1 MISARALG
9 ILLEIASTGLQG
21 GADTLSLHFKE
32 GRDACQ
38 SALTEL
44 RKAGLIET
52 KTNKFNGGFS
62 RSIEVTEL
70 GFTFLE
76 SRISITLKSRTS
88 ILLSQP
94 NSILSTNSLLA
105 NKQEIV
111 PDGVGDEEFYKV
123 DLKTGGEM
131 DFLGQMDLDPDDRE
145 EQLRKGRERR
155 KLDYQDAKQQ
165 KHDAMV
171 ATAENRLPAMWSTNQ
186 SSSEFIKRLE
196 DMWHVKPW
204 TVSQAPFRASLANA
218 RKAYDTDGEIEI
230 LMMDLYFKQIAHETS
245 IDNPEHI
252 WRRFIQQFSSL
263 AIEAKRSRV
272 TDDDIETEKI
282 KAAKSWE
289 GI

>member
-1 MISARALG
+1 MISARSIG
-9 ILLEIASTGLQG
+9 ILLEIASNGLQG

-123 DLKTGGEM
+123 DLKTGGNM

-155 KLDYQDAKQQ
+155 KQEYQDAKQQ

-204 TVSQAPFRASLANA
+204 TVSQAPFRASLANS
-218 RKAYDTDGEIEI
+218 RKAHDTDGEIEL
-230 LMMDLYFKQIAHETS
+230 LMMDLYFKQIAHETT

-252 WRRFIQQFSSL
+252 WRRFIQQFGAL
-263 AIEAKRSRV
+263 AIDVKRSMV
-272 TDDDIETEKI
+272 TEDDIQTAKVN
-282 KAAKSWE
+282 AVKSWE

>member
-38 SALTEL
+38 AALTEL
-44 RKAGLIET
+44 RKEGLIET
-52 KTNKFNGGFS
+52 KTNKFSGGFS

-88 ILLSQP
+88 ILLSEP

-105 NKQEIV
+105 NNIKRI

-123 DLKTGGEM
+123 DFKTGGNM

-145 EQLRKGRERR
+145 EQLRKERERR
-155 KLDYQDAKQQ
+155 KQDYQEAKQQ
-165 KHDAMV
+165 KHDAV
-171 ATAENRLPAMWSTNQ
+171 VHAAQTRPQQLWSITQ
-186 SSSEFIKRLE
+186 SASEFIKRLE

-204 TVSQAPFRASLANA
+204 TVSQAPFRSSFANA
-218 RKAYDTDGEIEI
+218 RKAYDTDGEVEF
-230 LMMDLYFKQIAHETS
+230 LMMDLYFKQIAHETA

-252 WRRFIQQFSSL
+252 WRRFIQQFGAL
-263 AIEAKRSRV
+263 AIETKRSMV
-272 TDDDIETEKI
+272 TDEDIETEKI

>member
-76 SRISITLKSRTS
+76 SRISQTLKSRTS
-88 ILLSQP
+88 ILLSEP

-105 NKQEIV
+105 NNIKRL

-131 DFLGQMDLDPDDRE
+131 DFLGQMDLDPEDRE
-145 EQLRKGRERR
+145 DQLRKLQERR
-155 KLDYQDAKQQ
+155 KRAYQEAKQQ
-165 KHDAMV
+165 KHDSVVVSAQS
-171 ATAENRLPAMWSTNQ
+171 RPQHLWSTTQ
-186 SSSEFIKRLE
+186 SSSEFIRRLE
-196 DMWHVKPW
+196 NMWHVKPW
-204 TVSQAPFRASLANA
+204 TVSQSSFRIVFSNA
-218 RKAYDTDGEIEI
+218 RKAHDTDGEIEF
-230 LMMDLYFKQIAHETS
+230 LMMDLYFKQIAHETA
-245 IDNPEHI
+245 IDNPDYI
-252 WRRFIQQFSSL
+252 WRRFIQQFGAL
-263 AIEAKRSRV
+263 AIDVKRSMV
-272 TDDDIETEKI
+272 TDEDIQTAKV

>member
-1 MISARALG
+1 MISARSIG
-9 ILLEIASTGLQG
+9 ILLEIASNGLQG
-21 GADTLSLHFKE
+21 GADTLSVIFKE

-38 SALTEL
+38 SALSEL
-44 RKAGLIET
+44 REAGLIET
-52 KTNKFNGGFS
+52 RTNKFNGGFS

-76 SRISITLKSRTS
+76 SRISQTLKSRTS
-88 ILLSQP
+88 ILLSEP

-123 DLKTGGEM
+123 DLKTGGNM

-155 KLDYQDAKQQ
+155 KLEYQDAKQQ

-171 ATAENRLPAMWSTNQ
+171 VTAENRLPAMWSANQ

-204 TVSQAPFRASLANA
+204 TVSQAPFRASLANS
-218 RKAYDTDGEIEI
+218 RKSYDTDGEIEL
-230 LMMDLYFKQIAHETS
+230 LMMDLYFKQLAHETS

-252 WRRFIQQFSSL
+252 WRRFIQQFGSL
-263 AIEAKRSRV
+263 AIEVKRAMVTEEDIQTAKV
-272 TDDDIETEKI
+272 N
-282 KAAKSWE
+282 AVKSWE